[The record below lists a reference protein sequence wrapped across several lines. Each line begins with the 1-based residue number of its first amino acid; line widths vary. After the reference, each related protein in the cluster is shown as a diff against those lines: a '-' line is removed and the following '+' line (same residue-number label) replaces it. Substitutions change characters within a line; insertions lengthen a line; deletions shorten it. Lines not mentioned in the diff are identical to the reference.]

1 MFHVLFLIIY
11 IYIQTYSR
19 IYLPTVATKKTTEH
33 LGLVSTL
40 NIRSSKNCWGMQ
52 GFIPPSIISH
62 HIIVLV
68 RIGHLRKN
76 SRDPTAAGPPC
87 VFGQFASYCSRSGK
101 ANTGGQPRVERTPL
115 KFRTTSYAEKPVKM
129 LSQPQLS
136 YQHVSTQALRV
147 CIYTYV
153 HVYIYIYI
161 YHLFSFQ
168 DIRIQY
174 INIYYITIYEI
185 LYIIIYIYNIKKNIL
200 YYITYNI
207 KYTYY
212 I

>member
-1 MFHVLFLIIY
+1 
-11 IYIQTYSR
+11 
-19 IYLPTVATKKTTEH
+19 
-33 LGLVSTL
+33 
-40 NIRSSKNCWGMQ
+40 MQ

-87 VFGQFASYCSRSGK
+87 VFGRFASYCSRSGK

-115 KFRTTSYAEKPVKM
+115 KFRTTSYTEKPVKM

-153 HVYIYIYI
+153 HVYIYII
-161 YHLFSFQ
+161 YSVFK
-168 DIRIQY
+168 
-174 INIYYITIYEI
+174 IYVYST
-185 LYIIIYIYNIKKNIL
+185 
-200 YYITYNI
+200 
-207 KYTYY
+207 
-212 I
+212 